1 MPVFPETASTAAQ
14 PINAQNG
21 HSDHLDMLQSLRLA
35 NVVINRYK
43 ILSEVV
49 MKQIYVLAA
58 VRACVPLLICM
69 CGRKVRTIT
78 LKKHYVGARWSM
90 SPALAR
96 AYAQPRRDCPK
107 R

>member
-1 MPVFPETASTAAQ
+1 
-14 PINAQNG
+14 
-21 HSDHLDMLQSLRLA
+21 
-35 NVVINRYK
+35 
-43 ILSEVV
+43 

-90 SPALAR
+90 SPALREPTRSR
-96 AYAQPRRDCPK
+96 AEIAQAVKRLAPTYRIAFGLGNRFSPRRRKNDHNADRSGP
-107 R
+107 RQPAAR